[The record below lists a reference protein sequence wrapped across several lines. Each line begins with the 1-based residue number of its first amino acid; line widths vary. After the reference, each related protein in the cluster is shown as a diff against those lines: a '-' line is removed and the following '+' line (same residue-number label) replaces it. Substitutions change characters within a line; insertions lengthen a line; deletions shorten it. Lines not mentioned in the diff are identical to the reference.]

1 MDEESA
7 SNESQLIRSDSEFEE
22 APAWI
27 VARINRMNLD
37 KNLNQSKEEI
47 KKKELQSKV
56 EQGSEQDEA
65 DAIVEEKY
73 GSVVSDVANRR

>member
-47 KKKELQSKV
+47 KKKEL
-56 EQGSEQDEA
+56 
-65 DAIVEEKY
+65 
-73 GSVVSDVANRR
+73 